1 MSETNG
7 ISPEFPYESHFVEVN
22 GSNLHYIDEGEG
34 ETVLFL
40 HGNPTSSYLWRNIIP
55 HVTPRSRAVALDLVG
70 MGKSDKPDIEYRF
83 FDHVRYVDGF
93 IEKLGLENFSLVIH
107 DWGSGLGLHYASRH
121 PGNVKAIALMESI
134 IAPVPS
140 WDAFPAEFVET
151 FQAFRTPEVGWDMI
165 VNQNMFVEQ
174 ILPGSIVRDLSEE
187 EMERYR
193 EPYLDP
199 ASRKPLWRWPNELPI
214 AGEPAEVVDAVA
226 TYNGWLQ
233 ESDVPKLLF
242 HAAPGALVPPE
253 MVEWCVANLENLE
266 TVDLGEGIHFL
277 QEDHPH
283 EIGTEL
289 ARWLGGLG
297 GLGGL

>member
-1 MSETNG
+1 MAETNG

-93 IEKLGLENFSLVIH
+93 IEKLGLENFSLVIN

-174 ILPGSIVRDLSEE
+174 ILPGAIVRDLSEE

-199 ASRKPLWRWPNELPI
+199 ASRKPVWRWPNELPI